1 MIISPFQGSEIFF
14 RKRVR
19 LCKESLA
26 YLIRPLAAAKKKK
39 KKKAEKE
46 YGIVS
51 SKKGSSLENC
61 ELFLK
66 LL

>member
-1 MIISPFQGSEIFF
+1 VIIIPFQGNEIFF

-39 KKKAEKE
+39 KETKKRRKEKRKQ
-46 YGIVS
+46 II
-51 SKKGSSLENC
+51 K
-61 ELFLK
+61 
-66 LL
+66 